1 MIKRGDVYLADLSP
15 VQGSEQGGVRPVVII
30 QNDTGNKYSPTV
42 IVAAITGRI
51 NKAKIPTHVEI
62 EKHKYRLDRDSVILL
77 EQIRTLDKKRLK
89 EKLTYLSE
97 EKMKEVDEALDISLG
112 LHEVRPQKLDYF
124 MYKPNIYL
132 IKR

>member
-1 MIKRGDVYLADLSP
+1 MIRRGDVNLADLSP

-42 IVAAITGRI
+42 IVEAITGRI

-62 EKHKYRLDRDSVILL
+62 EKKKYNLDKDSVILL

-89 EKLTYLSE
+89 ETLTYLSDD
-97 EKMKEVDEALDISLG
+97 KMKEVDNAL
-112 LHEVRPQKLDYF
+112 
-124 MYKPNIYL
+124 M
-132 IKR
+132 

>member
-1 MIKRGDVYLADLSP
+1 MIRRGDVYLADLSP

-62 EKHKYRLDRDSVILL
+62 EKKKYKLDKDSVILL
-77 EQIRTLDKKRLK
+77 EQIRTLDKRRLK
-89 EKLTYLSE
+89 EKIGHMTDSDM
-97 EKMKEVDEALDISLG
+97 EKVNKALLISLS
-112 LHEVRPQKLDYF
+112 LD
-124 MYKPNIYL
+124 
-132 IKR
+132 

>member
-1 MIKRGDVYLADLSP
+1 MIRRGDVYLADLSP
-15 VQGSEQGGVRPVVII
+15 VQGSEQGGVRPVGII

-62 EKHKYRLDRDSVILL
+62 EKKKYRLDKDSVILL

-89 EKLTYLSE
+89 EKLTYLSD
-97 EKMKEVDEALDISLG
+97 EKMQEVDEALDISLG
-112 LHEVRPQKLDYF
+112 LHDEVKTQ
-124 MYKPNIYL
+124 NT
-132 IKR
+132 

>member
-1 MIKRGDVYLADLSP
+1 MIRRGDVYLADLSP

-62 EKHKYRLDRDSVILL
+62 EKKKYKLDKDSVILL

-89 EKLTYLSE
+89 EKLTYLSDD
-97 EKMKEVDEALDISLG
+97 KMKEVDNALMISLG
-112 LHEVRPQKLDYF
+112 LNAVAHQKIRRLLYVFFRD
-124 MYKPNIYL
+124 K
-132 IKR
+132 

>member
-1 MIKRGDVYLADLSP
+1 MIRRGDVYLADLSP

-62 EKHKYRLDRDSVILL
+62 EKKKYRLDKDSVILL

-97 EKMKEVDEALDISLG
+97 DKMKEVDDALDISLG
-112 LHEVRPQKLDYF
+112 LHDVRPQKISILYV
-124 MYKPNIYL
+124 
-132 IKR
+132 